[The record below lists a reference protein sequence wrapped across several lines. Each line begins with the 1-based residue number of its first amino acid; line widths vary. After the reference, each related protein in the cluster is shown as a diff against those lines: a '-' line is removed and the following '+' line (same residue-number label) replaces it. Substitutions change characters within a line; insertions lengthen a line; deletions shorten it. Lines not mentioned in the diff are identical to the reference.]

1 MQPEGRYL
9 PEGNRVGVLTA
20 AVLLAYALTRL
31 INTPGLT
38 LTLQLPGFYFAY
50 PLTLSTAMTIMA
62 TGLTA
67 TGMNWLL
74 HSHPSLQGNT
84 IEHWLLPTL
93 TTFIIGVSLGVL
105 PLGTLWWIGLFIS
118 AGILVLIFIAEYA
131 SVDTGAPAYAIASAA
146 LIALS
151 YALFLM
157 LVIALRAAGTR
168 LFLIAPAIF
177 IAAGLVALRTLH
189 LRLSGRWE
197 FPWALGIAL
206 ACAQIAAGV
215 HYWLISP
222 LQFGLILL
230 GPLYALITLASN
242 LSEDV
247 PWRRAA
253 LEPGM
258 LLAAA
263 WITAIIIH

>member
-1 MQPEGRYL
+1 MQQEEHYL
-9 PEGNRVGVLTA
+9 PDGNRVGVLTA

-31 INTPGLT
+31 INAPGLT

-50 PLTLSTAMTIMA
+50 PLTLSAAMTVMA

-93 TTFIIGVSLGVL
+93 TAFIIGVSLDVL
-105 PLGTLWWIGLFIS
+105 PFGTLWWIGLAFS
-118 AGILVLIFIAEYA
+118 TGILISIFIAEYV
-131 SVDTGAPAYAIASAA
+131 SVNTDAPTYALASAA
-146 LIALS
+146 LTALS

-157 LVIALRAAGTR
+157 LVIALRAAGSR
-168 LFLIAPAIF
+168 LFLVAPAVF
-177 IAAGLVALRTLH
+177 IAAGLVTLRTLH
-189 LRLSGRWE
+189 LRISGRWE
-197 FPWALGIAL
+197 SPWAIGIAL
-206 ACAQIAAGV
+206 ASTEIAAGV
-215 HYWLISP
+215 HYWPISP

-230 GPLYALITLASN
+230 GPLYALTSLASN

-247 PWRRAA
+247 PLRRAA
-253 LEPGM
+253 LEPS
-258 LLAAA
+258 LLLGAA
-263 WITAIIIH
+263 WIVAIIIH

>member
-1 MQPEGRYL
+1 MQQDESYL
-9 PEGNRVGVLTA
+9 PDGNRIGVLTA

-31 INTPGLT
+31 INAPGFT

-50 PLTLSTAMTIMA
+50 PLTLSAAMTFMA

-74 HSHPSLQGNT
+74 HSHPSLEGYA

-93 TTFIIGVSLGVL
+93 TAFIIGISLDVL
-105 PLGTLWWIGLFIS
+105 PFGKLWWIGLAIS
-118 AGILVLIFIAEYA
+118 AGILVSIFIAEYV
-131 SVDTGAPAYAIASAA
+131 SVDTGAPSYALASAA

-168 LFLIAPAIF
+168 LFLIAPAVF
-177 IAAGLVALRTLH
+177 VAAGLVVLRTLH
-189 LRLSGRWE
+189 LRISSHWE
-197 FPWALGIAL
+197 FPWAIGIAL
-206 ACAQIAAGV
+206 ACMQTAAGV
-215 HYWLISP
+215 HYWPISP

-230 GPLYALITLASN
+230 GPLYALTALASN

-247 PWRRAA
+247 PLQRAV

-258 LLAAA
+258 ILSIV
-263 WITAIIIH
+263 WIAAIIIH

>member
-1 MQPEGRYL
+1 MQQEGRYL
-9 PEGNRVGVLTA
+9 PDGNRVGVLTA

-50 PLTLSTAMTIMA
+50 PLTLSTAMTVMA

-74 HSHPSLQGNT
+74 HSHPSLQGNAF
-84 IEHWLLPTL
+84 EHWLLPTL
-93 TTFIIGVSLGVL
+93 TAFIIGVSLNVL
-105 PLGTLWWIGLFIS
+105 PFGTLWGVGLFIS
-118 AGILVLIFIAEYA
+118 AGILVSIFVAEYA
-131 SVDTGAPAYAIASAA
+131 SVDTGAPAYALASAA

-157 LVIALRAAGTR
+157 LIIALRAAGTR
-168 LFLIAPAIF
+168 LFLITPAVF
-177 IAAGLVALRTLH
+177 TAAGLVTLRTLH

-197 FPWALGIAL
+197 FSWAIGIAL
-206 ACAQIAAGV
+206 ACTQIVAGV
-215 HYWLISP
+215 HYWPISP
-222 LQFGLILL
+222 LQLGLILL

-247 PWRRAA
+247 PVRRAA
-253 LEPGM
+253 FEPGM
-258 LLAAA
+258 FLAAA
-263 WITAIIIH
+263 WIAAIIIH

>member
-1 MQPEGRYL
+1 MQQEERHL
-9 PEGNRVGVLTA
+9 PDRNRVGMLTA

-31 INTPGLT
+31 INAPGYT

-50 PLTLSTAMTIMA
+50 PLTLSTAMTLMA

-74 HSHPSLQGNT
+74 HSHPSLHGNP

-93 TTFIIGVSLGVL
+93 TAFIIGVSLNVL
-105 PLGTLWWIGLFIS
+105 QFGTLWWIGLAVS
-118 AGILVLIFIAEYA
+118 AGILVSIFIAEYI
-131 SVDTGAPAYAIASAA
+131 SVDTGVPMYALASSV

-157 LVIALRAAGTR
+157 LIIALRTVDTR
-168 LFLIAPAIF
+168 LFLIVPAIF
-177 IAAGLVALRTLH
+177 IATGLVTLRTLH
-189 LRLSGRWE
+189 LRLSSQWE
-197 FPWALGIAL
+197 FPWAIGIAL
-206 ACAQIAAGV
+206 ACTEIAAGI
-215 HYWLISP
+215 HYWPISP
-222 LQFGLILL
+222 LQFGLIVL
-230 GPLYALITLASN
+230 GPLYALTTLASN

-247 PWRRAA
+247 PLRRAA

-263 WITAIIIH
+263 WIAAMIIH

>member
-1 MQPEGRYL
+1 MQQEGRYL
-9 PEGNRVGVLTA
+9 PDGNRVGVLTA

-31 INTPGLT
+31 INTPGFT

-50 PLTLSTAMTIMA
+50 PLTLNAAMTVMA

-93 TTFIIGVSLGVL
+93 TAFIIGVSLNVL
-105 PLGTLWWIGLFIS
+105 PFGTLWWIGLAVS
-118 AGILVLIFIAEYA
+118 AGTLISIFIAEYV
-131 SVDTGAPAYAIASAA
+131 SVDGGAPTYALASAA

-157 LVIALRAAGTR
+157 LIIALRTAGTR
-168 LFLIAPAIF
+168 LFLIAPAVF
-177 IAAGLVALRTLH
+177 ITAGLVSLRTLH

-197 FPWALGIAL
+197 FPWAIGIAL
-206 ACAQIAAGV
+206 PCTQIAAGV
-215 HYWLISP
+215 HYWPISP

-230 GPLYALITLASN
+230 GPLYALTTLASN

-247 PWRRAA
+247 PVQRAM

>member
-1 MQPEGRYL
+1 MQQEGRYL
-9 PEGNRVGVLTA
+9 PDGNRVGVLTA

-50 PLTLSTAMTIMA
+50 PLTLSTAMTVMA

-67 TGMNWLL
+67 TGMSWLL

-84 IEHWLLPTL
+84 FEHWLLPTL
-93 TTFIIGVSLGVL
+93 TAFIIGVSLNVL
-105 PLGTLWWIGLFIS
+105 PFGTLWWIGLFIS
-118 AGILVLIFIAEYA
+118 AGILVSIFIAEYA
-131 SVDTGAPAYAIASAA
+131 SVDTGAPAYALASAG

-157 LVIALRAAGTR
+157 LIIALRVAGTR
-168 LFLIAPAIF
+168 LFLIAPAVF
-177 IAAGLVALRTLH
+177 TSAGLVTLRTLH
-189 LRLSGRWE
+189 LRLSGHWE
-197 FPWALGIAL
+197 FSWAIGIAL
-206 ACAQIAAGV
+206 ACTQIAAGV
-215 HYWLISP
+215 HYWPISP
-222 LQFGLILL
+222 LQLGLILL

-247 PWRRAA
+247 PVQRAA
-253 LEPGM
+253 FEPG
-258 LLAAA
+258 LFLAAA
-263 WITAIIIH
+263 WIAAIIIH

>member
-1 MQPEGRYL
+1 MQQEERYL
-9 PEGNRVGVLTA
+9 PDGNRVGVLTA

-31 INTPGLT
+31 INTPGFT

-50 PLTLSTAMTIMA
+50 PLTLSAAMTVMA

-74 HSHPSLQGNT
+74 LSHPSLQGDT

-105 PLGTLWWIGLFIS
+105 PFGTLWWIGLFIG
-118 AGILVLIFIAEYA
+118 AGILVSIFVAEYA
-131 SVDTGAPAYAIASAA
+131 SVDTGAPTYALASAA

-157 LVIALRAAGTR
+157 LIIALRAAGTR
-168 LFLIAPAIF
+168 LFLIAPAVF
-177 IAAGLVALRTLH
+177 IAAGLVTLRTLH
-189 LRLSGRWE
+189 LRLNGRWE
-197 FPWALGIAL
+197 FSWTLGIAL
-206 ACAQIAAGV
+206 ACTQTAAGV
-215 HYWLISP
+215 HYWPISP

-247 PWRRAA
+247 PLRRAA

-263 WITAIIIH
+263 WIAAIIIH